1 MTKKPHPNS
10 HAARL
15 TLAQKVLSD
24 LRNENAGLQQ
34 RVTELEAER
43 DALQTGQSDL
53 ADANRDLRNR
63 LESMTSAAAAHE
75 HNADEYL
82 KVAND
87 HRLLTRQAHEDL
99 QKVKKAEVEARS
111 VIERLKRELLDA
123 EMEAARLRGYIQR
136 VTEDDVA
143 RETRC
148 ETQRTEV
155 QNQRTDQPMSHLRTS
170 FNAESVND
178 GYRGRHWISL

>member
-15 TLAQKVLSD
+15 TLAQEQLRVQRRDNADMMERIAVLCGD
-24 LRNENAGLQQ
+24 N
-34 RVTELEAER
+34 
-43 DALQTGQSDL
+43 D
-53 ADANRDLRNR
+53 DLRNR
-63 LESMTSAAAAHE
+63 NSSLAAENIELQSRLEKMTSAAAAHE
-75 HNADEYL
+75 HNADEYAKL
-82 KVAND
+82 ADN
-87 HRLLTRQAHEDL
+87 HRQLTRQAHEDL
-99 QKVKKAEVEARS
+99 QKAKKAEAEARS

-123 EMEAARLRGYIQR
+123 EMEAARQRGYIQR

-155 QNQRTDQPMSHLRTS
+155 QNRRTDQPMSHLRTS

-178 GYRGRHWISL
+178 GYRGRSWISL